1 MSHKGISFYCV
12 LCCFFEGVCGFLEF
26 RGDWVGGLVD
36 KGEGVRFRGN
46 LSLQLITKG
55 ESIPVSIYPGP

>member
-1 MSHKGISFYCV
+1 MG
-12 LCCFFEGVCGFLEF
+12 CFG
-26 RGDWVGGLVD
+26 D

>member
-1 MSHKGISFYCV
+1 VGKGV
-12 LCCFFEGVCGFLEF
+12 EA
-26 RGDWVGGLVD
+26 
-36 KGEGVRFRGN
+36 RFRGN

>member
-1 MSHKGISFYCV
+1 M
-12 LCCFFEGVCGFLEF
+12 
-26 RGDWVGGLVD
+26 GGLGD

-55 ESIPVSIYPGP
+55 YSISVSIYPGP